1 MNLIRALER
10 KLVEVQLVGKRLASQ
25 VTSQQMLQH
34 RARLF
39 DDEQHRQMKAIERTE
54 KIQVQVVEPGQNCTL
69 IMNRYTSTPYS
80 CALRK
85 SSNSKMF
92 TRHFYS
98 NKM

>member
-54 KIQVQVVEPGQNCTL
+54 KIQVQVVDE
-69 IMNRYTSTPYS
+69 I
-80 CALRK
+80 
-85 SSNSKMF
+85 
-92 TRHFYS
+92 
-98 NKM
+98 